1 MFSLLLSRLLNK
13 FCSDIIVVDLAG
25 KKSIQIHNII
35 GYIINSNDL
44 LTPTLSVLDIVY
56 AVGIAA
62 ARPYYSLFF
71 NGT

>member
-13 FCSDIIVVDLAG
+13 FCSYIIVVDLAG
-25 KKSIQIHNII
+25 KKTIQINNII
-35 GYIINSNDL
+35 GF

-62 ARPYYSLFF
+62 ARPYYILFF